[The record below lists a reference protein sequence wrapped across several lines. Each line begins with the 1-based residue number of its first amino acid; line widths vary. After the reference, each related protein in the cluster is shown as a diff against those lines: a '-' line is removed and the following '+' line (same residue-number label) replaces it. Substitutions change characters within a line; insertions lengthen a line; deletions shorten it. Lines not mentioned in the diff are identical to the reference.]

1 MSTLQTGDEDSP
13 ELTEEN
19 EDIEVVET
27 PLRME
32 QSMLESPLPFN
43 VDAAD
48 LYCERRN
55 WVNTFDLYV
64 LASEL
69 TKKDDLFQRA
79 TLLYCLGPAVQIIF
93 NTLPGGHET
102 LDETKE
108 ALENYFAPKR
118 NVVSE
123 RCKFRSRG
131 QRLDEAIDT
140 YLTALRELAK
150 TCDFGA

>member
-13 ELTEEN
+13 ELIEEN

-32 QSMLESPLPFN
+32 RSMLESPLPFN

-55 WVNTFDLYV
+55 WVNTFDLYA

-79 TLLYCLGPAVQIIF
+79 TLLYCLGPAVQIPAVMKRWTKPRKHWKTTSPQNETWFPKDISSDPEDRGWMRRSIPIS
-93 NTLPGGHET
+93 LP
-102 LDETKE
+102 
-108 ALENYFAPKR
+108 LEN
-118 NVVSE
+118 
-123 RCKFRSRG
+123 
-131 QRLDEAIDT
+131 
-140 YLTALRELAK
+140 
-150 TCDFGA
+150 